1 MEYEAIQAFFM
12 VLLGICGSIITISG
26 MVAVIVKF
34 WKWAHKQS
42 DDNATTLNEVET
54 YLASDKRRIESLEK
68 RQDQTEEMNKLQLK
82 ALVTL
87 LGHEIDGNHTSQLI
101 EVRDEIQTYLISK

>member
-12 VLLGICGSIITISG
+12 VLLGICGGIITIAG

>member
-68 RQDQTEEMNKLQLK
+68 RQNQTEEMNKLQLK

>member
-1 MEYEAIQAFFM
+1 MEFSQLENFVM
-12 VLLGICGSIITISG
+12 VLLGICALIAALSG
-26 MVAVIVKF
+26 ACAAVVKF
-34 WKWAHKQS
+34 WRYAHKQS
-42 DDNATTLNEVET
+42 DENATTLNEVET

-87 LGHEIDGNHTSQLI
+87 LGHEIDGNHTSQLVK
-101 EVRDEIQTYLISK
+101 VRDEIQAYLITK

>member
-12 VLLGICGSIITISG
+12 VLLGICGSIITIAG

-42 DDNATTLNEVET
+42 DDNATTLTEVET

>member
-1 MEYEAIQAFFM
+1 M

-68 RQDQTEEMNKLQLK
+68 RQNQTEEMNKLQLK